1 MQDLGRRAAAWLA
14 QGWIALLLLAATVAM
29 AATAATAEASAAA
42 AAAATETAAAHGARQ
57 AAGRSVVLAQEH
69 VQVLRDQA
77 GALTIAQAAAPGAG
91 FAPLAAS
98 TLTRGYTRDVY
109 WLRLTMPA
117 FAAQGPRWLQVP
129 PAILDD
135 VRLYV
140 PDGAGAWRERRAG
153 DALPFALRGPYRVA
167 SFPLAP
173 MPEGTVLY
181 LRLATTSI
189 MAAEP
194 RLWDAAA
201 LRQAGDA
208 ESLGN
213 GVYLGLMGAVILL
226 GAIGWLT
233 TRHWLHAVFTVFVAG
248 TTVRWALLDGVVAQY
263 LLPEAPSAPF
273 TVTTALLGLIGVTGA
288 LCQMHLLQL
297 RGNFPFVH
305 RFYQASAVV
314 AALVLA
320 TPVTGGGA
328 LLATVFFCMILAAP
342 VLAVPAYVRLWRSGA
357 LASRLVA
364 VVLPLYFLLM
374 LPSNLGVVALAPFSL
389 LAMQVA
395 HLSELPMVLALHA
408 SIVLRG
414 RDAERERNIAQRIAQ
429 DALSET
435 RQERQTREEQAHF
448 LAMLT
453 HETRNP
459 VALIDAA
466 AHSLQLLDR
475 HGAEPHLRDGR
486 YANIRLAVGR
496 MKLLME
502 LAEVHGRLAH
512 GERVASAARF
522 DLRALTEQV
531 VAALE
536 PQAAQRVDIA
546 GNCHAPLQGDARLLY
561 FSLLNLLD
569 NALKYADPGTRIE
582 VAIAAEGKRVA
593 WRIRDRGRGVPHD
606 KAEAIFEKYSR
617 LDVAANQPGLGLGLP
632 LARQIVERH
641 GGSLTL
647 DRDWRDGAG
656 FVIRLPLAA

>member
-1 MQDLGRRAAAWLA
+1 MGHYLDRRAAAWLVPD
-14 QGWIALLLLAATVAM
+14 WHALRRLALAAVLAVLGTM
-29 AATAATAEASAAA
+29 AVLAAA
-42 AAAATETAAAHGARQ
+42 SQTAAAHGAGQ
-57 AAGRSVVLAQEH
+57 ADGRSVVLSQAHIQI
-69 VQVLRDQA
+69 LRDKA
-77 GALTIAQAAAPGAG
+77 GALTIAQVAAPGAA
-91 FAPLAAS
+91 FAPLAAP

-109 WLRLTMPA
+109 WLRLTLPA
-117 FAAQGPRWLQVP
+117 FAAHGPRWLQVP

-181 LRLATTSI
+181 LRIATTSI

-201 LRQAGDA
+201 LQQASDA

-233 TRHWLHAVFTVFVAG
+233 TRHWLHAVFTLFVAG
-248 TTVRWALLDGVVAQY
+248 ITVRWALLDGVVAQY
-263 LLPEAPSAPF
+263 LLPHAPSAPF
-273 TVTTALLGLIGVTGA
+273 SVTTALLGLIGVTGA
-288 LCQMHLLQL
+288 LSQMHLLQL
-297 RGNFPFVH
+297 RGNFPFLH
-305 RFYQASAVV
+305 RYYQASAVV
-314 AALVLA
+314 AVLVLLS
-320 TPVTGGGA
+320 PLIGGGA
-328 LLATVFFCMILAAP
+328 LLATLFFCMILAAP
-342 VLAVPAYVRLWRSGA
+342 LLAAPAYVRLWRSGS

-364 VVLPLYFLLM
+364 VVLPLHFLLM

-389 LAMQVA
+389 LAMHVA

-414 RDAERERNIAQRIAQ
+414 RDAERERAIAQRIAQ
-429 DALSET
+429 EALSET
-435 RQERQTREEQAHF
+435 RQERRTREEQAHF

-466 AHSLQLLDR
+466 AHSLQLLDQ

-496 MKLLME
+496 MKSLME
-502 LAEVHGRLAH
+502 LAEMHGRLAH
-512 GERVASAARF
+512 GERLASTAPF

-536 PQAAQRVDIA
+536 PQAAQRVAVA
-546 GNCHAPLQGDARLLY
+546 GHCQAPLQGDARLLY

-582 VAIAAEGKRVA
+582 VAIGAEGDRGV

-606 KAEAIFEKYSR
+606 KAEAIFEKYHR
-617 LDVAANQPGLGLGLP
+617 LDAAAHQPGLGLGLP

-641 GGSLTL
+641 GGSLML
-647 DRDWRDGAG
+647 DRGWRDGAG
-656 FVIRLPLAA
+656 FVIHLPLAA

>member
-1 MQDLGRRAAAWLA
+1 MQYLERRAAAWLA
-14 QGWIALLLLAATVAM
+14 QGRAALRIMLLAATMATVAAG
-29 AATAATAEASAAA
+29 AAAETAAETAATG
-42 AAAATETAAAHGARQ
+42 GARQ
-57 AAGRSVVLAQEH
+57 ADGRSVLLAQEQ
-69 VQVLRDQA
+69 VQVLRDRA
-77 GALTIAQAAAPGAG
+77 GVLTIAQAAAADAG
-91 FAPLAAS
+91 FAPLAAPA
-98 TLTRGYTRDVY
+98 LTRGYTRDVY
-109 WLRLTMPA
+109 WLRLTLPA

-140 PDGAGAWRERRAG
+140 PDGGGAWRERRAG
-153 DALPFALRGPYRVA
+153 DTLPFALRGPYRVA

-181 LRLATTSI
+181 LRIATTSI

-201 LRQAGDA
+201 LRQASDA

-213 GVYLGLMGAVILL
+213 GVYLGLMGGVILL
-226 GAIGWLT
+226 GAIGWMT
-233 TRHWLHAVFTVFVAG
+233 TRHWLHGVFAVFVAA

-263 LLPEAPSAPF
+263 LLPDAPSAPF
-273 TVTTALLGLIGVTGA
+273 AVTTALLGLIGVTGA

-305 RFYQASAVV
+305 RFYQACAAV
-314 AALVLA
+314 AALLLV
-320 TPVTGGGA
+320 TPLTGGSA
-328 LLATVFFCMILAAP
+328 VLATVFFCMILAAP
-342 VLAVPAYVRLWRSGA
+342 VLAAPACVRLWRTGA

-364 VVLPLYFLLM
+364 VVLPAYFLLM

-414 RDAERERNIAQRIAQ
+414 RDAERERGVAQRIAQ

-466 AHSLQLLDR
+466 AHSLQLLDQ

-496 MKLLME
+496 MKALME
-502 LAEVHGRLAH
+502 LAEMHGRLAH
-512 GERVASAARF
+512 GERVGCAAPF

-536 PQAAQRVDIA
+536 PQAAQRVDIT
-546 GNCHAPLQGDARLLY
+546 GRCQAPLRGDARLLY

-569 NALKYADPGTRIE
+569 NARKYADPGTRID
-582 VAIAAEGKRVA
+582 VAIVAEGDQVA

-606 KAEAIFEKYSR
+606 KEDAIFEKYNR
-617 LDVAANQPGLGLGLP
+617 LDPAPNQPGLGLGLP

-641 GGSLTL
+641 GGTLTL
-647 DRDWRDGAG
+647 DRGWRDGAG